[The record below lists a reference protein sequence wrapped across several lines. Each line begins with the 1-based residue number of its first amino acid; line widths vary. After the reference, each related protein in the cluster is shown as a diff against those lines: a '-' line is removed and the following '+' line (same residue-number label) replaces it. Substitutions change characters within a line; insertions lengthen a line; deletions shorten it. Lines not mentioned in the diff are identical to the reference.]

1 LKEKYN
7 LLSLKNKIVL
17 GLCAL
22 LVAVVGVVFLNK
34 DYLQASMIGKWEV
47 VDSVGENLYGKITEV
62 TISNKDISFDG
73 EKVTSIY
80 YGSKSKDINFSR
92 NDKDGEII
100 YCFLYNS
107 SDEDSEYYDYAII
120 FDKKNPENLTLVL
133 FDDGDGDQILTLSR
147 Q

>member
-1 LKEKYN
+1 LKGKYN

-17 GLCAL
+17 GLCAFL
-22 LVAVVGVVFLNK
+22 LAVVGVVFLNK
-34 DYLQASMIGKWEV
+34 EYLQASMIGKWEV

-62 TISNKDISFDG
+62 TISNKDIYFDD

-92 NDKDGEII
+92 NDKDGSII

-120 FDKKNPENLTLVL
+120 YDKKDPENLMLVL
-133 FDDGDGDQILTLSR
+133 FDNDDEGQILTLNR